1 MAAEVSGAAVLI
13 LLSSG
18 SCSCLLVLI
27 TTAVLLFL
35 ACPLCYKKIQVFVSL
50 GMVNLSSGRK
60 RENECKTTLLPREVY
75 SSYSA
80 AVKCQFNEAFK
91 HTLKSIPAKQNA

>member
-1 MAAEVSGAAVLI
+1 MAAELSGAAVLI
-13 LLSSG
+13 LLSFG

-27 TTAVLLFL
+27 TTAELLFL
-35 ACPLCYKKIQVFVSL
+35 ACLLCYKKMQVFVSL

-60 RENECKTTLLPREVY
+60 RENKCKTTLLPGEVF

-91 HTLKSIPAKQNA
+91 HTLKSIPAKQNT